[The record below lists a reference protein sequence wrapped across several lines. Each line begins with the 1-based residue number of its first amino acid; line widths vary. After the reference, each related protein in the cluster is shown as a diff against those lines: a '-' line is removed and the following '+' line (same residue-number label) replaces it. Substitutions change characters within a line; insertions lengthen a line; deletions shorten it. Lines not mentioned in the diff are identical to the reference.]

1 MPAPRTLTATASL
14 PRAASGGGTGVLLYS
29 QVHRA
34 QLLQK
39 DGQNKEADVQ
49 KDEVLELEAVVA
61 GVTGGRRSER
71 AHREGVGVVL
81 EVRKDHILA
90 WVGAACRG
98 VQPQSLW
105 DSP

>member
-1 MPAPRTLTATASL
+1 M
-14 PRAASGGGTGVLLYS
+14 
-29 QVHRA
+29 
-34 QLLQK
+34 
-39 DGQNKEADVQ
+39 Q

-90 WVGAACRG
+90 WVGAACNERARG
-98 VQPQSLW
+98 STSEFVGLAVSSAIPSFFNPEDYTQFPGGNISGPLLALPTNDSSLHH
-105 DSP
+105 